1 MVQVQILYRPSGDV
15 KWQIGICINHMEDQV
30 KIDIIELVIDVSFH
44 ISPEKKGHIFVTTVK
59 NQMVLA

>member
-1 MVQVQILYRPSGDV
+1 
-15 KWQIGICINHMEDQV
+15 MEDQV